1 MGIIKTKNV
10 AFSQCTCP
18 VQNPPCQ
25 HLIKYGR

>member
-1 MGIIKTKNV
+1 M